1 VSLLIADA
9 RIVVGDDRR
18 PPFRGSVRLEGTQIS
33 EVGEDLRPR
42 PEEPVL
48 PADGR
53 LLLPGFVDAHTHA
66 LFAGDR
72 LEEFEQGCQGKSYL
86 EILAAGGGIMST
98 VRAVRQTS
106 QALLTQRLVEQLTL
120 MLEQGTTSV
129 EVKSGYGLTT
139 ADELKMLRAIRAA
152 QELFPGTVVATALL
166 GHAIDPEQPDFVER
180 VIEETLP
187 AVHAEF
193 PGISVDAFCERSAWS
208 VADCRRL
215 FERAAALGHPL
226 RLHVDQFSTLGG
238 VDLALECGA
247 LSVDHLEATSPEGLE
262 RIARSRCFGVMLP
275 ASGFHTDGRYA
286 NGRAFLDAGGRL
298 VLATNNNPGSSPC
311 SSMPFVIALAL
322 RKLGLRPLE
331 AIAACT
337 FRAAE
342 LLGLHD
348 RGRIAPGARAD
359 LILLRHRDERLLGYE
374 LGGNP
379 VRQVIVAGRVLTQAA
394 MQG

>member
-1 VSLLIADA
+1 
-9 RIVVGDDRR
+9 VVGDDQR
-18 PPFRGSVRLEGTQIS
+18 PPFRGCVRLEGSRIS
-33 EVGEDLRPR
+33 EVGENLAPR

-48 PADGR
+48 LAQGR
-53 LLLPGFVDAHTHA
+53 LLMPGFVDAHTHA

-72 LEEFEQGCQGKSYL
+72 LQEFELTCQGKSYL
-86 EILAAGGGIMST
+86 EILAGGGGILST
-98 VRAVRQTS
+98 VRAVRRAS
-106 QALLTQRLVEQLTL
+106 EAALTQSLVERLEL

-139 ADELKMLRAIRAA
+139 ADELKMLRAIHAA
-152 QELFPGTVVATALL
+152 QKVFPGTVVATALL

-193 PGISVDAFCERSAWS
+193 PGIAVDAYCEKSAWS

-215 FERAAALGHPL
+215 FERAAGLGHPL
-226 RLHVDQFSTLGG
+226 RLHVDQFSTVGG
-238 VDLALECGA
+238 VDLALEYGA
-247 LSVDHLEATSPEGLE
+247 LSVDHLEASSTEVLE

-298 VLATNNNPGSSPC
+298 VLATNDNPGSSPC
-311 SSMPFVIALAL
+311 SSVPFIIALAV

-337 FRAAE
+337 GTAAQ

-348 RGRIAPGARAD
+348 RGRIVPGARAD

-379 VRQVIVAGRVLTQAA
+379 VRQVIVAGQLLGQAA
-394 MQG
+394 LHG